1 MRHGILEDT
10 DLERN
15 HQYDFACKKCGVMKL
30 FVAAFISKGIHWQSD
45 RHQGHF
51 NKFGTKYYSQSNVF
65 AITV

>member
-1 MRHGILEDT
+1 MGFLKIRTWREIINE
-10 DLERN
+10 
-15 HQYDFACKKCGVMKL
+15 FACKKCGVMKL